1 METNSKKDIGQ
12 LLKKFGYSMPLS
24 EEEIIAFEN
33 KFTKDF
39 ESPKEWSSIE
49 NIIDKDISIAKKVIK
64 LNENKAIIPLSMA
77 AREGKKITDEIREKM
92 LKDKNEAKK

>member
-33 KFTKDF
+33 KFTADF

-49 NIIDKDISIAKKVIK
+49 NIIDKDISITKKIIK
-64 LNENKAIIPLSMA
+64 LNENRAIIPLSMA

>member
-33 KFTKDF
+33 KFGEDF

-49 NIIDKDISIAKKVIK
+49 NIIDNDISITKKVIK

-77 AREGKKITDEIREKM
+77 AREGKKITDEIRKKM

>member
-12 LLKKFGYSMPLS
+12 LLKKFGYSMPQS

-33 KFTKDF
+33 KFTADF
-39 ESPKEWSSIE
+39 ESPKEWPSIE
-49 NIIDKDISIAKKVIK
+49 NIIDKDISITKKVIK

-92 LKDKNEAKK
+92 RKDKNEAKK

>member
-1 METNSKKDIGQ
+1 MDTNSKKDIGQ
-12 LLKKFGYSMPLS
+12 LLKKFGYSIPQS

-33 KFTKDF
+33 KFTEDF

-49 NIIDKDISIAKKVIK
+49 DIINKENSVTKKVIK

-77 AREGKKITDEIREKM
+77 AREGKEITNAIREKM
-92 LKDKNEAKK
+92 IKDKNEAKK